1 MTLTHFLNDVNSTKE
16 TWNVVVRVLRLWCV
30 QDFTKQKIPFSL
42 EMGVRIHAS
51 VRRTLI
57 YKFQNQICEDRV
69 YSIQSFTVAS
79 NSGSY
84 RTTKHEYK
92 INFQYGTKV
101 SLMANEVV
109 PQSTPQYTPLSLI
122 FAPGFDTD
130 YLGDIIGVLTGV
142 GTERELRKEG
152 RTSKL
157 NVISI
162 DCDGFRIQCTLF
174 GNYVDQLN
182 AFLAAGEVENVV
194 IAIQFAKVKL
204 FRDNIYIQNCIDCTK
219 VEYNVLTEEALPLK
233 KRMLE
238 SMDSPSQGLSQLCE
252 SSKQT
257 PEDEFLQT
265 STRTT
270 IAGLKDCREVNTFIV
285 LCTIKHVVDN
295 DDWWYTACICN
306 KAIYPDSKM
315 FFCEKCN
322 KHIMKVTFRYKVQ
335 LRVIDETDSTT
346 FILFD
351 REANSLLNKSCA
363 EILETHDKNGN
374 LPKEFADILEKK
386 VLFKVDLKTDTGFRF
401 EQTFRVKKIC
411 MDEDIIERFIR
422 GNNSSLFF
430 EKELYD
436 QDGKKGKGKLALTD
450 ASCENITEDL
460 LNKFG
465 SECNECQSQTVDLS
479 NDNAT
484 VTPLKRQSPTL
495 IEVAEENLPLKTFK
509 RNIKIEK

>member
-1 MTLTHFLNDVNSTKE
+1 MTLTHFLNDVNLSKE

-42 EMGVRIHAS
+42 EMVLQDEEGVRIHAS

-79 NSGSY
+79 NLGSY

-101 SLMANEVV
+101 SLMANEV
-109 PQSTPQYTPLSLI
+109 
-122 FAPGFDTD
+122 
-130 YLGDIIGVLTGV
+130 DIIGVLTGV
-142 GTERELRKEG
+142 GRERELRKEG
-152 RTSKL
+152 RTNKL

-182 AFLAAGEVENVV
+182 AYLAAGEVENVV

-219 VEYNVLTEEALPLK
+219 VEYN
-233 KRMLE
+233 RMLE
-238 SMDSPSQGLSQLCE
+238 SMNSPSQGLSQLCE

-257 PEDEFLQT
+257 PEDEFLHT

-270 IAGLKDCREVNTFIV
+270 IAGLKDCR
-285 LCTIKHVVDN
+285 
-295 DDWWYTACICN
+295 
-306 KAIYPDSKM
+306 
-315 FFCEKCN
+315 EKCN

-351 REANSLLNKSCA
+351 REANSLLNK
-363 EILETHDKNGN
+363 LY
-374 LPKEFADILEKK
+374 ILEKK
-386 VLFKVDLKTDTGFRF
+386 VLFKVDSKTDTGFRF

-411 MDEDIIERFIR
+411 MDEDIIERFIS
-422 GNNSSLFF
+422 GDNSSL
-430 EKELYD
+430 ELYD

-465 SECNECQSQTVDLS
+465 SECNESQSQTVDLS

-484 VTPLKRQSPTL
+484 VTPLKRQSPPL
-495 IEVAEENLPLKTFK
+495 IEVA
-509 RNIKIEK
+509 

>member
-42 EMGVRIHAS
+42 EMVLQDEEGVRIHAS
-51 VRRTLI
+51 VRRTPI

-130 YLGDIIGVLTGV
+130 YLVDIIGVLTGV

-219 VEYNVLTEEALPLK
+219 VKYNVLTEEALLLK

-265 STRTT
+265 STGTT

-306 KAIYPDSKM
+306 KAVYPDSKM

-322 KHIMKVTFRYKVQ
+322 KHIMKVTF
-335 LRVIDETDSTT
+335 
-346 FILFD
+346 

-386 VLFKVDLKTDTGFRF
+386 VLFKVDSKTDTGFRF

-411 MDEDIIERFIR
+411 MDEDIIERFIS
-422 GNNSSLFF
+422 GNNSSL
-430 EKELYD
+430 ELYD
-436 QDGKKGKGKLALTD
+436 QDGKKGKGKLALND

-495 IEVAEENLPLKTFK
+495 IEFAEENLPLKTFK

>member
-1 MTLTHFLNDVNSTKE
+1 MTLIQTKE

-30 QDFTKQKIPFSL
+30 QDFTKQKISFSL
-42 EMGVRIHAS
+42 EMVLQDEEGVRIHAS

-79 NSGSY
+79 NLGSY

-130 YLGDIIGVLTGV
+130 YLVDIIGVLTGV

-162 DCDGFRIQCTLF
+162 DCDG
-174 GNYVDQLN
+174 
-182 AFLAAGEVENVV
+182 
-194 IAIQFAKVKL
+194 
-204 FRDNIYIQNCIDCTK
+204 
-219 VEYNVLTEEALPLK
+219 
-233 KRMLE
+233 MLE

-270 IAGLKDCREVNTFIV
+270 ITGLKDCREVNTFIV

-306 KAIYPDSKM
+306 EAVYPDSK
-315 FFCEKCN
+315 
-322 KHIMKVTFRYKVQ
+322 
-335 LRVIDETDSTT
+335 
-346 FILFD
+346 
-351 REANSLLNKSCA
+351 
-363 EILETHDKNGN
+363 
-374 LPKEFADILEKK
+374 
-386 VLFKVDLKTDTGFRF
+386 
-401 EQTFRVKKIC
+401 
-411 MDEDIIERFIR
+411 
-422 GNNSSLFF
+422 
-430 EKELYD
+430 
-436 QDGKKGKGKLALTD
+436 KL
-450 ASCENITEDL
+450 
-460 LNKFG
+460 
-465 SECNECQSQTVDLS
+465 
-479 NDNAT
+479 
-484 VTPLKRQSPTL
+484 
-495 IEVAEENLPLKTFK
+495 
-509 RNIKIEK
+509 